1 MAKTN
6 TAGPTPD
13 AEGAPV
19 PETLPPP
26 PPDHVP
32 VPLVEAF
39 LAPRT
44 IEEWRDIRKPEAWAH
59 EAAKS
64 LRNWPLNQVVTADQ
78 YDSAIKA
85 AHTIEVS

>member
-1 MAKTN
+1 MAKQDK

-13 AEGAPV
+13 AEGEAV

-26 PPDHVP
+26 PPEP
-32 VPLVEAF
+32 AC

-44 IEEWRDIRKPEAWAH
+44 IEEWRDIRGSEAWAF

-64 LRNWPLNQVVTADQ
+64 LRGWPIGQVVAADQ

>member
-1 MAKTN
+1 MTKQDK

-13 AEGAPV
+13 AEGEAV

-26 PPDHVP
+26 PPVAR
-32 VPLVEAF
+32 LE
-39 LAPRT
+39 PRT
-44 IEEWRDIRKPEAWAH
+44 IEEWRGIREPDAWAH

-64 LRNWPLNQVVTADQ
+64 LKGWPLGKVVAADE

-85 AHTIEVS
+85 AHSIEVS

>member
-26 PPDHVP
+26 P
-32 VPLVEAF
+32 LEET
-39 LAPRT
+39 RT
-44 IEEWRDIRKPEAWAH
+44 IEEWREVRKPEAWVH

-64 LRNWPLNQVVTADQ
+64 LRHWPNGKVLAADE
-78 YDSAIKA
+78 YDSACLA
-85 AHTIEVS
+85 AQQIEVS

>member
-26 PPDHVP
+26 P
-32 VPLVEAF
+32 LEET
-39 LAPRT
+39 RT

-64 LRNWPLNQVVTADQ
+64 LRGWPLNQVVTADQ

-85 AHTIEVS
+85 AHHIEVS

>member
-1 MAKTN
+1 MAKQDK

-13 AEGAPV
+13 AEGEAV

-26 PPDHVP
+26 PPA
-32 VPLVEAF
+32 ET
-39 LAPRT
+39 RT
-44 IEEWRDIRKPEAWAH
+44 IEEWRDIRKPDAWAH

-64 LRNWPLNQVVTADQ
+64 LRNWPIGQVVAADQ
-78 YDSAIKA
+78 YDSAIEA

>member
-13 AEGAPV
+13 AEGTPV
-19 PETLPPP
+19 SETLPPP
-26 PPDHVP
+26 PPE
-32 VPLVEAF
+32 EA
-39 LAPRT
+39 RT

-64 LRNWPLNQVVTADQ
+64 LKGWPLNQVVTADQ
-78 YDSAIKA
+78 YDSAITA
-85 AHTIEVS
+85 AHGIEVS

>member
-1 MAKTN
+1 MAKQDK

-13 AEGAPV
+13 AEGEAV

-26 PPDHVP
+26 PPV
-32 VPLVEAF
+32 AF

-44 IEEWRDIRKPEAWAH
+44 IEEWRDIRKPDAWAH

-64 LRNWPLNQVVTADQ
+64 LRNWPIGQVVAADQ
-78 YDSAIKA
+78 YDSAIEA

>member
-26 PPDHVP
+26 P
-32 VPLVEAF
+32 LEET
-39 LAPRT
+39 RT

-64 LRNWPLNQVVTADQ
+64 LRGWPLSQVVTADQ

-85 AHTIEVS
+85 AHHIEVS